1 MLSASRSAGRSRA
14 RLATQSCVT
23 LALLLV
29 LGTSKLVGQGI
40 HPGFGLGVA
49 VPAGDYRQTHGS
61 GPLAQFFILFGGA
74 DRRLR
79 LRVEAEGVWFPGHI
93 PASALSDASGD
104 LRIVSSIA
112 SLMIGPRTSG
122 ARPYL
127 LLGAGPQWLSVSK
140 VNNPYGSVI
149 GTRAGLGVEGRLG
162 DWTVRAEIA
171 AHAVLSDFATGHDYG
186 LGAYWPVA
194 VAIQF

>member
-1 MLSASRSAGRSRA
+1 MLSGLRPAGPSRDRI
-14 RLATQSCVT
+14 ATQSCVT

-29 LGTSKLVGQGI
+29 LGTSKLVGQEI
-40 HPGFGLGVA
+40 HQGFGLGVA
-49 VPAGDYRQTHGS
+49 VPAGDYGQTHGS
-61 GPLAQFFILFGGA
+61 GPLAQFSILFGGA
-74 DRRLR
+74 DKRLR
-79 LRVEAEGVWFPGHI
+79 LRVDAEGVWFPGHI
-93 PASALSDASGD
+93 PASALSSTSGD
-104 LRIVSSIA
+104 LRILSGIA
-112 SLMIGPRTSG
+112 NLMIGPRTSG

-127 LLGAGPQWLSVSK
+127 LLGAGPQWVSVTK
-140 VNNPYGSVI
+140 VPNPYGSVI